1 MKVYSKLILSLCLI
15 LGCLNCKD
23 NKIRVKTE
31 SKFQKQTNALF
42 KDATQSPLKPEVL
55 KGFKSLP
62 FFPIDSS
69 FVVVATVQ
77 KTPKSEFFD
86 MKTTTSRLLKERV
99 FGVLTFVIKGKS
111 YNLNLYQ
118 SKRSISAG
126 DVQLFLPFFD
136 DTNGLSTYG
145 GGRYMDLE
153 IPETDQIYLDFNKAY
168 NPYCAYNERYSCPL
182 VPRENYIPLKIKA
195 GVMYTSDLLNY
206 KQTD

>member
-1 MKVYSKLILSLCLI
+1 MKFYSKLILSLCLI
-15 LGCLNCKD
+15 LGNLNCKD
-23 NKIRVKTE
+23 KGIRFKTE
-31 SKFQKQTNALF
+31 SEFQKQINAFF
-42 KDATQSPLKPEVL
+42 KDATQSPLKPEAL

-69 FVVVATVQ
+69 FVVVAKVQ

-86 MKTTTSRLLKERV
+86 MKTTSSRLSKERV
-99 FGVLTFVIKGKS
+99 FGVLTFVIKGNS
-111 YNLNLYQ
+111 YNLNVYQ

-126 DVQLFLPFFD
+126 DTQLFLPFFD
-136 DTNGLSTYG
+136 DTNGLSTYA

-153 IPETDQIYLDFNKAY
+153 IPETEQIYLDFNKAY
-168 NPYCAYNERYSCPL
+168 NPYCAYDERYSCPI

-195 GVMYTSDLLNY
+195 GVMYKSDLLDY